1 MRSVSPFLLSF
12 GALLI
17 VVVLSLSLGA
27 KVIAPSGVWR
37 ALTDFTPTR
46 PDDLIVQGLRLG
58 RTLTGLACGAALAVA
73 GLLMQQISRNPLA
86 DPGLLGVNGGASLA
100 VVLCLWAGVAGGP
113 VALGLIAMA
122 GAGLAALLVFAIG
135 GAKAADRAA
144 ILRLT
149 LAGVAVS
156 ALALALVSAIVLLD
170 QGTREQFRFWT
181 IGALGGA
188 DPARLRVLCWPLLA
202 GVGLALLLSRKLDA
216 LALGSQSA
224 RAVGVRA
231 GPVLLLG
238 LVAIALLSGASVAM
252 IGPVGFIG
260 LVVPHLVRRMVGP
273 QVLAGILLAVP
284 LGGAVLLACDTLGRV
299 LIRPA
304 EIQTGLI
311 LALAGGPCFLLL
323 IGRLA
328 R

>member
-1 MRSVSPFLLSF
+1 MRSVLPLLFSLC
-12 GALLI
+12 AVLI
-17 VVVLSLSLGA
+17 VAALSLSLGA
-27 KVIAPSGVWR
+27 RVMPVADIWR
-37 ALTDFTPTR
+37 TLTDFDPAR
-46 PDDLIVQGLRLG
+46 PADLIVQGLRLG
-58 RTLTGLACGAALAVA
+58 RTLTGFTCGAALAVA

-113 VALGLIAMA
+113 VALGLVAMA

-135 GAKAADRAA
+135 GGKAADRAA

-170 QGTREQFRFWT
+170 QGTRDQFRFWT
-181 IGALGGA
+181 IGSLGGA
-188 DPARLRVLCWPLLA
+188 DPERFNVLCWPVIA

-216 LALGSQSA
+216 LALGHAGA

-238 LVAIALLSGASVAM
+238 LGAVALLSGASVAM

-260 LVVPHLVRRMVGP
+260 LVVPHLVRRLVGP
-273 QVLAGILLAVP
+273 QVMAGVLVAVP

-299 LIRPA
+299 LVRPA